1 MVGDVILT
9 DRPKSEVIAELR
21 KIPGVGENAAE
32 ALYRLG
38 IRQVDDLQGRSPEH
52 MYEDLRNMKDYY
64 AEPCM
69 LNSLKIAT
77 KFASMKK

>member
-1 MVGDVILT
+1 LT
-9 DRPKSEVIAELR
+9 EKPKPEVIADLR

-38 IRQVDDLQGRSPEH
+38 IRHANDLHGRSPEQ
-52 MYEDLRNMKDYY
+52 MYEELRNMKGYY

-77 KFASMKK
+77 KFASSKK